1 MEIDW
6 NGTRQ
11 EISDGT
17 TISDLL
23 ATHGLNPDAVVVELN
38 DEISDKEEATRI
50 LQPGDRVNVF
60 RIVAGG

>member
-11 EISDGT
+11 EIPDGT

-23 ATHGLNPDAVVVELN
+23 AMRGLNPDTMIVELN
-38 DEISDKEEATRI
+38 DEICDKDAGTRI